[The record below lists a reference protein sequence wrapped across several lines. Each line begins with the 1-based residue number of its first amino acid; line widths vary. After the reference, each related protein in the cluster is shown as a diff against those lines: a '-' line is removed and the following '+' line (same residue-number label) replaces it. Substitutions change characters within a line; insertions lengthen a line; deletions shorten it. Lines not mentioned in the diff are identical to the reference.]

1 MEKYTDSKC
10 QLCGGM
16 EKYTDSKCQMCGGK
30 IIMYAYICHLL
41 KKFSFGKNSA
51 GESILLQNGCGIL

>member
-10 QLCGGM
+10 QI
-16 EKYTDSKCQMCGGK
+16 CGGK
-30 IIMYAYICHLL
+30 IIMYAYICYLL
-41 KKFSFGKNSA
+41 KKFSFGENSA